1 MNPAEIIFGA
11 LLIVALLGLAGY
23 FAWRQQK
30 TLARLRQQDL
40 PPEDRLYLHKQ
51 VQRRLLYSVLMAVL
65 GFMLVGS
72 FFLENQIRSE
82 AAAVQNADRP
92 APDEADRRN
101 SAWFFAFYWVV
112 FLLLLLVI
120 LSLAAVDLLAI
131 ARFGLRHRRQLEAEQ
146 RAILESQALPLRRE
160 RNGHQ

>member
-1 MNPAEIIFGA
+1 
-11 LLIVALLGLAGY
+11 
-23 FAWRQQK
+23 
-30 TLARLRQQDL
+30 L